1 SVIPL
6 EAFGG
11 DGMLTRLL
19 LNSSNGAPWSDNGI
33 AKNPALMVID
43 GLATGQYFYEVDLAG
58 TNGLTGQD
66 LLNYLRMTGTKSYQ
80 ATVKIYSSNEDGT
93 PNLKQV
99 IASKTIMVDFTGEM
113 MNNSSNE
120 TISSNSKPSSMSS
133 NSTISSGMPSAI
145 EVSMKNNST
154 PASNTPKLV
163 MSSITPM
170 PLAVPSA
177 SGRLPVTGD
186 DKQATAVFTL
196 AGIASLAIA
205 GAFVTHRSRKF
216 KNLSNDK

>member
-1 SVIPL
+1 NSVIPL

-93 PNLKQV
+93 PNL
-99 IASKTIMVDFTGEM
+99 
-113 MNNSSNE
+113 N
-120 TISSNSKPSSMSS
+120 
-133 NSTISSGMPSAI
+133 
-145 EVSMKNNST
+145 
-154 PASNTPKLV
+154 KLLLV
-163 MSSITPM
+163 KLSLSI
-170 PLAVPSA
+170 LRV
-177 SGRLPVTGD
+177 
-186 DKQATAVFTL
+186 K
-196 AGIASLAIA
+196 
-205 GAFVTHRSRKF
+205 
-216 KNLSNDK
+216 